1 MRIAVSYKDGE
12 VFQHFG
18 HSSEFK
24 IYETDHNKIIKSE
37 VITIEGHGHVGVS
50 NALAGFGIHS
60 FGGVTGNADEAVK
73 KYLSGKLEFT
83 TDVTCTKHESGENHS
98 CGGHCH

>member
-1 MRIAVSYKDGE
+1 MEYLRFYNCRTTGAK
-12 VFQHFG
+12 
-18 HSSEFK
+18 
-24 IYETDHNKIIKSE
+24 T
-37 VITIEGHGHVGVS
+37 
-50 NALAGFGIHS
+50 ALAGFGIHS

-83 TDVTCTKHESGENHS
+83 TDVTCTKHESGKSHS

>member
-1 MRIAVSYKDGE
+1 MEYLRFYNCR
-12 VFQHFG
+12 
-18 HSSEFK
+18 
-24 IYETDHNKIIKSE
+24 T
-37 VITIEGHGHVGVS
+37 T
-50 NALAGFGIHS
+50 
-60 FGGVTGNADEAVK
+60 VTGNADEAVK

>member
-1 MRIAVSYKDGE
+1 M
-12 VFQHFG
+12 
-18 HSSEFK
+18 FK
-24 IYETDHNKIIKSE
+24 INCEKGCQTP
-37 VITIEGHGHVGVS
+37 
-50 NALAGFGIHS
+50 GIHS